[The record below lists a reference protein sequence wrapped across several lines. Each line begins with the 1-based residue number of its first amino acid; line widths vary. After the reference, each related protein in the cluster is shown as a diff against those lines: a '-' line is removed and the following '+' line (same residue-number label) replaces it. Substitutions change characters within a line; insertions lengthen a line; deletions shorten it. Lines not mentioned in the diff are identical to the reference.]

1 MKPID
6 YIYKNIDCL
15 NTAILK
21 QLIEDADENVS
32 ENIYDYLMETTW
44 NTNPSILKEFG
55 LDVKRSSEN
64 KDETNNVLANEEGTE
79 LTDENNNTLEVL

>member
-15 NTAILK
+15 NIAILK
-21 QLIEDADENVS
+21 QLIENAGENVS
-32 ENIYDYLMETTW
+32 ENIYNYLVETTW

-55 LDVKRSSEN
+55 LDVKRSGEN
-64 KDETNNVLANEEGTE
+64 KDETNNVLANEERTE